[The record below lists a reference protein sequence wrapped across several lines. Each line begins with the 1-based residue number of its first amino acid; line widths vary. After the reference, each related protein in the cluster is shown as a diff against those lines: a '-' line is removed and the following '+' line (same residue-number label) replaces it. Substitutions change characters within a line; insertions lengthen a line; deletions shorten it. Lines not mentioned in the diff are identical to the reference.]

1 MPYDGVPVMVKPETT
16 TLLLPEIEK
25 PFAPLAP
32 PLMVTPGFA
41 VNVTPEAG
49 LTELP
54 VYVPATTCTVSPE
67 TAFAAALVSEQN
79 GSVAVPE
86 PEAVSEHA
94 GFVLSTT
101 HAVDADAATLVR
113 TTPAM
118 ATPSTEPAMVTR
130 RAAALIAVL
139 RRVTEPMHR

>member
-54 VYVPATTCTVSPE
+54 AYVPATTCTVSPE
-67 TAFAAALVSEQN
+67 TALAAALVSVQN
-79 GSVAVPE
+79 GSAAVPE

-94 GFVLSTT
+94 GFVLSTI
-101 HAVDADAATLVR
+101 HVVDADAATLVM
-113 TTPAM
+113 TAL
-118 ATPSTEPAMVTR
+118 AIITPSTEPAMVAR
-130 RAAALIAVL
+130 RAAALITL
-139 RRVTEPMHR
+139 RRVTKLMHE